1 MNPKFSGV
9 AIFGDPNQFTA
20 SVFAGGALDEDAFLG
35 LPAGTTK
42 YSPCE
47 RGPAIA
53 ITGVLNGLDQPTVA
67 AAQAALQAA
76 ANGQTGSLL
85 VPTGA
90 MALGSWDIWHN
101 AWATPADLVF
111 SAAGIVPAAT
121 GGGYQL
127 AYAIIFRNVNLFQ

>member
-1 MNPKFSGV
+1 MNPTFSGV
-9 AIFGDPNQFTA
+9 AIFGNPNQFTA
-20 SVFAGGALDEDAFLG
+20 SVFNGGALDEDAFLG

-53 ITGVLNGLDQPTVA
+53 ISGVLCGPDQPTVA
-67 AAQAALQAA
+67 AAQATLQAA
-76 ANGQTGSLL
+76 ANGQAGSLL

-90 MALGSWDIWHN
+90 MSPGSWDTWQN
-101 AWATPADLVF
+101 AWANSADLAF

-127 AYAIIFRNVNLFQ
+127 AYAIIFRDVKLFQ